1 MLMYMMIIGLVWSAS
16 AISFVEGDQQVGFGL
31 LALATWGTYM
41 PVM

>member
-1 MLMYMMIIGLVWSAS
+1 MLMYMMIIGLVWCGS
-16 AISFVEGDQQVGFGL
+16 AISFAEGNSEVGYGL